1 MDPLVVT
8 LIVIG
13 IVLLVTGALV
23 VNVLRVIRS
32 LRSAVNSKAV
42 QIVSEMAEELLSGN
56 AGNISADLLNSQHP
70 RSISDMTSVYAPML
84 AGDFPDLNL
93 KQLISSAENKLCS
106 ALYAIQ
112 EGSADSVDLQT
123 GTREYASDE
132 ESNPG
137 AEEKEDHLFLGATPD
152 YAAQIQRQ
160 IADLAAE
167 DRIEYFEKVKIHRT
181 GINAYQKN
189 AGTCVITL
197 QTAIEYLHYIKQNG
211 IVVSGSQQTIEQ
223 DRYNLSIIYVYDV
236 SLLPSSA
243 TNVVGINCPNCGAP
257 VKGLGNK
264 HCEFCGSA
272 IQAIDIRIWR
282 INQFTLS

>member
-1 MDPLVVT
+1 MDPLVAA

-13 IVLLVTGALV
+13 IVLLAVGTLLV
-23 VNVLRVIRS
+23 NILRVIRS
-32 LRSAVNSKAV
+32 LRSAANSKAI
-42 QIVSEMAEELLSGN
+42 QIVSKMAEEILSGD
-56 AGNISADLLNSQHP
+56 AGNISSDLFTSQET
-70 RSISDMTSVYAPML
+70 RSISDMTSVYAHVI
-84 AGDFPDLNL
+84 ARDFPDLNI

-112 EGSADSVDLQT
+112 EGSADAVGLHT
-123 GTREYASDE
+123 GTTEYT
-132 ESNPG
+132 
-137 AEEKEDHLFLGATPD
+137 AEEELNQGDEDKTEHLLLGATPD

-160 IADLAAE
+160 IAALAAD
-167 DRIEYFEKVKIHRT
+167 DRIEYFEKIKIHRT

-211 IVVSGSQQTIEQ
+211 VIVSGGQQSMKQ
-223 DRYNLSIIYVYDV
+223 SRYDLSIIYVHDA
-236 SLLPSSA
+236 SHLPSSS

-264 HCEFCGSA
+264 HCEFCGTEL
-272 IQAIDIRIWR
+272 QTVDIRIWR

>member
-1 MDPLVVT
+1 
-8 LIVIG
+8 
-13 IVLLVTGALV
+13 
-23 VNVLRVIRS
+23 
-32 LRSAVNSKAV
+32 
-42 QIVSEMAEELLSGN
+42 
-56 AGNISADLLNSQHP
+56 
-70 RSISDMTSVYAPML
+70 
-84 AGDFPDLNL
+84 
-93 KQLISSAENKLCS
+93 
-106 ALYAIQ
+106 
-112 EGSADSVDLQT
+112 
-123 GTREYASDE
+123 
-132 ESNPG
+132 
-137 AEEKEDHLFLGATPD
+137 
-152 YAAQIQRQ
+152 
-160 IADLAAE
+160 
-167 DRIEYFEKVKIHRT
+167 
-181 GINAYQKN
+181 
-189 AGTCVITL
+189 VITL

>member
-1 MDPLVVT
+1 MDPVIVT

-13 IVLLVTGALV
+13 IVLLLIGTLV
-23 VNVLRVIRS
+23 VNVLRVINS
-32 LRSAVNSKAV
+32 LRSAANSKAV
-42 QIVSEMAEELLSGN
+42 QIVSKMAEEILSGD
-56 AGNISADLLNSQHP
+56 AGNISSDLLTSQEA
-70 RSISDMTSVYAPML
+70 RSISDMTSVYAPMI
-84 AGDFPDLNL
+84 ARDFPDLNVN
-93 KQLISSAENKLCS
+93 QLISSAENKLCS

-112 EGSADSVDLQT
+112 EGSADAAGLQT
-123 GTREYASDE
+123 GTTEYT
-132 ESNPG
+132 
-137 AEEKEDHLFLGATPD
+137 AEEEPGQADDDREEHLLLGATPD

-160 IADLAAE
+160 IAALAA
-167 DRIEYFEKVKIHRT
+167 DASIEYFEKINIHRT

-211 IVVSGSQQTIEQ
+211 VVVSGSQQSMKQ
-223 DRYNLSIIYVYDV
+223 ARYDLSIIYVQDA
-236 SLLPSSA
+236 SQLPSSS

-264 HCEFCGSA
+264 HCEFCGTA
-272 IQAIDIRIWR
+272 LQTVDIRIWR

>member
-1 MDPLVVT
+1 MDPFVVT

-13 IVLLVTGALV
+13 IVLLVVGTFVA
-23 VNVLRVIRS
+23 NVFRVIRTM
-32 LRSAVNSKAV
+32 RSAANSKA
-42 QIVSEMAEELLSGN
+42 IKLVSEMAEELLSGDS
-56 AGNISADLLNSQHP
+56 GSISADLLNSRQP
-70 RSISDMTSVYAPML
+70 RSISDMTSVYAPQL
-84 AGDFPDLNL
+84 ARDFPDLNV

-112 EGSADSVDLQT
+112 EGSADSAGLQS
-123 GTREYASDE
+123 GSSDYKVE
-132 ESNPG
+132 EQTYPDDDNT
-137 AEEKEDHLFLGATPD
+137 ADHLFLGATPD

-160 IADLAAE
+160 IAALAEE
-167 DRIEYFEKVKIHRT
+167 DMIEYFDKIQIHRT

-211 IVVSGSQQTIEQ
+211 IVISGSQQAIEQ
-223 DRYNLSIIYVYDV
+223 ARYNLSIIYIHDI
-236 SLLPSSA
+236 SQLPSSE
-243 TNVVGINCPNCGAP
+243 TNAVSINCPNCGAP

-264 HCEFCGSA
+264 HCEYCGSV